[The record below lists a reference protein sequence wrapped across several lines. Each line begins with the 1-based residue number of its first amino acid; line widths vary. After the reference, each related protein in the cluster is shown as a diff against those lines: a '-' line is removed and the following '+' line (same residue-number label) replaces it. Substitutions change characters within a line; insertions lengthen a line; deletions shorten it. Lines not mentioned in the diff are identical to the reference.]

1 VGGDTDIDAYDR
13 IAQWYDVDMARHMTH
28 DDVGFY
34 RSLARDC
41 GGPVLEEGCGNGRIL
56 LELLADGCD
65 AVGADRSAGML
76 AALQDKARARRLPPR
91 VARMDV
97 RALGLTRGFA
107 LVLCPYSLV
116 TYMLSDDDAAQLC
129 GEARR
134 VLRADGALVV
144 DAFVP
149 RERVAADAFCEDY
162 RRPWA
167 GGELARARRITALP
181 HGLNRIERRYAWRD
195 GTGAI
200 AEQAHTA
207 EVIRPCAPEA
217 LHALLA
223 RNGFAVTRTWWD
235 YGARTD
241 ARGAQF
247 VTLLARP
254 R

>member
-1 VGGDTDIDAYDR
+1 VGGDADIDAYDR
-13 IAQWYDVDMARHMTH
+13 IARWYDVDMARNMSH

-56 LELLADGCD
+56 LDLLADGCD

-76 AALQDKARARRLPPR
+76 AALQEKARAHGLPAR
-91 VARMDV
+91 AARMDV
-97 RALGLTRGFA
+97 RALGLARGFA

-149 RERVAADAFCEDY
+149 RD
-162 RRPWA
+162 
-167 GGELARARRITALP
+167 RITALP

-200 AEQAHTA
+200 VEQAQTA
-207 EVIRPCAPEA
+207 EVIRPCTPDA